1 MKPRIVRKYW
11 TQLLIA
17 FDKGYTLDGFKKTEK
32 NFQLPEN
39 LIRFEARL
47 KRELT
52 ICNLFSNQH
61 QSISSIARVLDM
73 NYGQVVTTLIDHG
86 FIKERRSTCKKLE
99 MESSPQIVP
108 SSTAQEP
115 KTQELGEAVAAV
127 DLEQTLLPSIPDRE
141 EKKPQFMSG
150 ILDVKWTE
158 PQELIWSGSF
168 TTPRFERP
176 GRIQLAKV

>member
-17 FDKGYTLDGFKKTEK
+17 FDRGYTLDGFKKTEK

-52 ICNLFSNQH
+52 ICNLFSNQY

-86 FIKERRSTCKKLE
+86 FIKERRRTVKKAE
-99 MESSPQIVP
+99 MASSPQFLP
-108 SSTAQEP
+108 A
-115 KTQELGEAVAAV
+115 KTQERKMQELNEAVTV
-127 DLEQTLLPSIPDRE
+127 VVLEETLPLQISDGE
-141 EKKPQFMSG
+141 EKKPQFISG

-158 PQELIWSGSF
+158 PQELLWS
-168 TTPRFERP
+168 
-176 GRIQLAKV
+176 

>member
-17 FDKGYTLDGFKKTEK
+17 FNKDYTLDGFKKTEK

-86 FIKERRSTCKKLE
+86 FIKERRRTVKNRKWNRVRNSSLRKLKGPRCKNLTKPL
-99 MESSPQIVP
+99 PRLFWKRLCP
-108 SSTAQEP
+108 SEFLTGKRRNHNSY
-115 KTQELGEAVAAV
+115 LGFS
-127 DLEQTLLPSIPDRE
+127 L
-141 EKKPQFMSG
+141 
-150 ILDVKWTE
+150 
-158 PQELIWSGSF
+158 
-168 TTPRFERP
+168 
-176 GRIQLAKV
+176 